1 MSTWTRG
8 TAVIAAV
15 ILVAAPAAA
24 QIFTDMATH
33 PARRAAERL
42 AAKGVVARLP
52 DGRFAPDEPLTR
64 LDIAL
69 YLARALGIPTSGVRP
84 PDFRDVDQIPPG
96 DRLAVAAA
104 SVMGTVSTRRAEVR
118 KGTVTYTLTTD
129 KAVYGPDEQIELTFA
144 IANVGPGR
152 ETEML
157 SPDRNRPRIRLTD
170 RDGLKPG
177 VEGELYVETRTAQG
191 VGRERVARVRV
202 TETRTDGSVL
212 EVIEEG
218 TVQARPGLKVF
229 FLQDV
234 LFEYASTQIYDF
246 VIRDAEGNEVARW
259 SLGRRF
265 LALDRPL
272 PLVANQKIQDA
283 TRWRQL
289 DQNDQPVR
297 PGRYDLIAIH
307 TTKENPTSVTIPFQR
322 GLIAAFPDNTFRPR
336 QPVTRGDLAVYM
348 VRALG
353 LESEAVRR
361 ANDSLV
367 VADARE
373 IPSEIRGA
381 VVVAI
386 DRKLVPP
393 LPDNTFRPARPAT
406 RGEAIFALNVFMET
420 LGRYDYTTGTLREV
434 RGGPPPTVVVEDD
447 RRQIR
452 SFRVAV
458 VSAIYRNDQ
467 PVLLQQL
474 RPGDQLKMLKPTE
487 VGEIMYIEATGR

>member
-1 MSTWTRG
+1 MNTWTRA

-15 ILVAAPAAA
+15 VLIAAPAAA
-24 QIFTDMATH
+24 QIFTDMANH
-33 PARRAAERL
+33 PSRRAAERL

-52 DGRFAPDEPLTR
+52 DGRFAPNEPLTR

-84 PDFRDVDQIPPG
+84 PDFKDVDQIPPG
-96 DRLAVAAA
+96 DRVAVAAA
-104 SVMGTVSTRRAEVR
+104 SIMGTVSSKKVEVR
-118 KGTVTYTLTTD
+118 KGTITYTLTTD

-144 IANVGPGR
+144 IANLGPGR

-177 VEGELYVETRTAQG
+177 VEGEIYVETRTAQA
-191 VGRERVARVRV
+191 VTREKVARVRV
-202 TETRTDGSVL
+202 LEARTDGSIL
-212 EVIEEG
+212 EVTEEG
-218 TVQARPGLKVF
+218 TVQIKAGLKVF
-229 FLQDV
+229 FLQDTA
-234 LFEYASTQIYDF
+234 FEYASTQLYDF
-246 VIRDAEGNEVARW
+246 VIRDGEGNEMARW
-259 SLGRRF
+259 SLGRTF
-265 LALDRPL
+265 QVMDRPL
-272 PLVANQKIQDA
+272 ALFANRTLTFQ

-297 PGRYDLIAIH
+297 SGRYELIAMH
-307 TTKENPTSVTIPFQR
+307 TTKESPTTITIPFQR
-322 GLIAAFPDNTFRPR
+322 GMISAYPDNTFRPK
-336 QPVTRGDLAVYM
+336 QPVTRGDLAAYM

-353 LESEAVRR
+353 LESEALRR
-361 ANDSLV
+361 TNESLL
-367 VADARE
+367 VADARD
-373 IPSEIRGA
+373 IPAEIRGG
-381 VVVAI
+381 VVVAV

-393 LPDNTFRPARPAT
+393 LSDNTFRPARPAT

-420 LGRYDYTTGTLREV
+420 LGRYDYTTGTLREW
-434 RGGPPPTVVVEDD
+434 RGGPPPTVVVEDAQK
-447 RRQIR
+447 QIR

-487 VGEIMYIEATGR
+487 VGEIVYIEATGR